1 MKTRVYRN
9 VSWAAAASGAILL
22 GSALAQNPATAPAP
36 AAASDVGAISLPAT
50 VVDGH
55 GDPVKDLT
63 AADLVLVDNGQKQA
77 IQSFTPDQPS
87 QMTVGLIGET
97 GSGLRSELG
106 DERLSAVH
114 FVDHNLPGVSNK
126 AFVIQY
132 DREVDLLADPT
143 ATVNKLH
150 DAINQ
155 IGSPAFGNSGGDN
168 GGNSGDN
175 GQNGNG
181 GENQPHFGGS
191 SVGGTL
197 YDAIYLAST
206 LEMKGQPGRHILVVV
221 TDGVDRDSKE
231 TLADA
236 VDAAQTTHT
245 AIFAIYYKPE
255 EEQQRNPNQ
264 NGGHRGGASGPGFP
278 GGGGGWPG
286 SGGGGY
292 PRSGG
297 SGQSPSQQPA
307 IDGREIL
314 EHICNETG
322 GYMVEGKHDK
332 GDDAYS
338 KVTALLGHQYTLTF
352 VPDKD
357 TAGSTY
363 QRLNLTTN
371 KKDVWA
377 IVPEAYT
384 TAPQ

>member
-1 MKTRVYRN
+1 MYRHI
-9 VSWAAAASGAILL
+9 SLAAATSGILL
-22 GSALAQNPATAPAP
+22 VASALAQNPAP
-36 AAASDVGAISLPAT
+36 AAAPAVASGVGAITLPVT
-50 VVDGH
+50 VVDGK
-55 GDPVKDLT
+55 GDPVRNLT
-63 AADLVLVDNGQKQA
+63 AADLTLVDNGQKQT
-77 IQSFTPDQPS
+77 IQSFTADQPS
-87 QMTVGLIGET
+87 QMTIGIVGET
-97 GSGLRSELG
+97 GSALRGELG

-114 FVDHNLPGVSNK
+114 FIDHNLPGVSNK

-132 DREVDLLADPT
+132 DKEVDLLADPT
-143 ATVNKLH
+143 TTVNKLH

-155 IGSPAFGNSGGDN
+155 IGSPSFGNSGGDSGN
-168 GGNSGDN
+168 G
-175 GQNGNG
+175 GQNGNSG
-181 GENQPHFGGS
+181 QNQPHWGDS

-206 LEMKGQPGRHILVVV
+206 LEMKGQPGKHILVVV

-245 AIFAIYYKPE
+245 AVFAIYYKPE

-264 NGGHRGGASGPGFP
+264 GNGRHGGMGGGFP
-278 GGGGGWPG
+278 GSGGGWPG

-292 PRSGG
+292 PRGG
-297 SGQSPSQQPA
+297 SGGGQTQPQQAA
-307 IDGREIL
+307 IDGKEIL

-322 GYMVEGKHDK
+322 GYMVEGKRDK
-332 GDDAYS
+332 GDDAYA
-338 KVTALLGHQYTLTF
+338 KLTALLDHQYTLTF

-371 KKDVWA
+371 KKDVWTL
-377 IVPEAYT
+377 VQEAYT
-384 TAPQ
+384 TTPQ